1 MARQRHYVQKPS
13 RAFFIVSNVK
23 NQKAIAFKLKV
34 FFYCLKYSKMGV
46 LNVDQCFHAYHYM
59 LSLFLLIDVVQL
71 SR

>member
-1 MARQRHYVQKPS
+1 MARQKHYVQKPS

-46 LNVDQCFHAYHYM
+46 LNVGQCFHAYH
-59 LSLFLLIDVVQL
+59 SLFLLIDVVQL